1 MLCSRHMAAESASGR
16 GNGRERRCSNAGC
29 GTRRAWRF
37 HTGLAVSAR
46 RGMTRLRARRPGT
59 GGRGVG
65 RAGRGRVTCTLRR
78 WTPARTLRE
87 DAVPGS
93 RGKTVSDATGN
104 SPQFAVFAE
113 EGLPLGPGDKA
124 TVMRRMLSASGP
136 GREVVEASVAV
147 PWPRSAL
154 GQPLGAAVTVAG
166 GTGNEE
172 GSQQASQGL

>member
-37 HTGLAVSAR
+37 HAGLAVSAR
-46 RGMTRLRARRPGT
+46 RGMTRPRTRRLGT

-65 RAGRGRVTCTLRR
+65 RAGSRPSDLRFASVDSRKNSERGRCPRLTWENCLRR
-78 WTPARTLRE
+78 DGRLAPVRGICRGGTS
-87 DAVPGS
+87 S
-93 RGKTVSDATGN
+93 RAWGQSHGYAPYAG
-104 SPQFAVFAE
+104 
-113 EGLPLGPGDKA
+113 
-124 TVMRRMLSASGP
+124 GP

-147 PWPRSAL
+147 PWLRSAL
-154 GQPLGAAVTVAG
+154 GQPVGAAVTVAG